1 MIDRFYR
8 YQMILVPWL
17 WNLTR
22 TADCRIFHNQ
32 TVPDILTRL
41 FKDLGYSDFD
51 LRLTRTYQPRE
62 YCVQYRESDFHFV
75 SRLMEEEGIFY
86 FFEHTANQ
94 HVLVL
99 CDASSMLQPCPGAGS
114 YPYEPVG
121 GPRGGDALTSWVQT
135 QAVRSAQYT
144 LADYNFETPTNS
156 LQVHTSTTATVGNNT
171 RLEVYDYPGCYAKRP
186 DGERYVKLRMEEEEA
201 QHTQIHGR
209 SDCRAFVPGYLFRLT
224 HHYRREYNTT
234 YLLTAVTH
242 RAANNLLSAVPASY
256 ANTFTCI
263 PKTTPFRPARVTP
276 KPVVQG
282 LQTAVIVGPKGEEIH
297 TDKYGRV
304 KVQFHWDRQGKRDDK
319 SSGWIRVAQSWAGK
333 QWGALFLPRIGQE
346 VVVDFLEGDPDRP
359 LITGAVYNAENM
371 PPYQLPARQTQ
382 SGIKTSSSRGGGAVQ
397 GNELR
402 FEDKKGAEEIYLHA
416 QKDLTCVVEAN
427 ENLLVKKDQTIEII
441 NNRTETV
448 KNGHEQVTIARGN
461 RLVQVAMGDDTLT
474 IKMGN
479 QTTRLNLGKSTTEA
493 MQGIEL
499 KVGANSILVDQAGI
513 TLKGLIIKLEG
524 IAMLQVKAPMTR
536 VSGDGMLTLKGGI
549 TMIG

>member
-1 MIDRFYR
+1 
-8 YQMILVPWL
+8 
-17 WNLTR
+17 
-22 TADCRIFHNQ
+22 
-32 TVPDILTRL
+32 
-41 FKDLGYSDFD
+41 
-51 LRLTRTYQPRE
+51 
-62 YCVQYRESDFHFV
+62 
-75 SRLMEEEGIFY
+75 
-86 FFEHTANQ
+86 
-94 HVLVL
+94 
-99 CDASSMLQPCPGAGS
+99 
-114 YPYEPVG
+114 
-121 GPRGGDALTSWVQT
+121 
-135 QAVRSAQYT
+135 
-144 LADYNFETPTNS
+144 
-156 LQVHTSTTATVGNNT
+156 
-171 RLEVYDYPGCYAKRP
+171 VYDYPGCYAKRP

-333 QWGALFLPRIGQE
+333 QWGTLFLPRIGQE